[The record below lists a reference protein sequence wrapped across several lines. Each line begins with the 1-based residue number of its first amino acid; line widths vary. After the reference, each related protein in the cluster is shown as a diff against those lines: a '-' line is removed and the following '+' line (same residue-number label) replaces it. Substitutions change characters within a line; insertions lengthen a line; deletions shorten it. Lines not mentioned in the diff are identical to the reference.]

1 MQINDALDLFYL
13 DCQARRLTPSTIT
26 FYKLKVGDFS
36 RWLQGRD
43 ITDVTAIT
51 STDIKRY
58 LVHLQ
63 ERGLN
68 DTSQHDYAR
77 AVKTFLNYC
86 VRDELLDRSPF
97 DKVKMPQQEQRL
109 PVVLTDDEVRRA
121 LHMVKPQRN
130 RLIVRFILDS
140 GVRAAE
146 LLALNVGDIEMAT
159 GVVVVRLGKQQKER
173 LTAIGGRTRK
183 EVKRYLIERGHPS
196 SHEPLIA
203 STTTGARLS
212 MPGLMG
218 AFRKMQGQTGIDH
231 LTAHALR
238 RTMATRAM
246 ENGANEYILARM
258 LGHSDLQML
267 KRYVAVSR
275 RMVEEAGAQFSVVD
289 NL

>member
-1 MQINDALDLFYL
+1 MLPRLSGKAINLFYYH
-13 DCQARRLTPSTIT
+13 

-238 RTMATRAM
+238 RTQWQPGQWRMAQTNIFLPGCWATVIPVDAEALCCGEPAHGGR
-246 ENGANEYILARM
+246 GRGTVL
-258 LGHSDLQML
+258 S
-267 KRYVAVSR
+267 SR
-275 RMVEEAGAQFSVVD
+275 
-289 NL
+289 